1 MLISW
6 QEPQRKD
13 LVFTM
18 KKTSKIL
25 SVFLALVMVISC
37 IPMSAFAQERD
48 TSSLDAYVDT
58 DNLAIVVEDLLT
70 ALNDR
75 KEEIVPS
82 VLNICFQLIDDLK
95 EQAEA
100 DGVDLADAETE
111 ELASSLLAYLDVVL
125 EDANLNG
132 EIKDFKSII
141 GMVLGGVDIDL
152 NSVNGV
158 INTLVAALDYLAK
171 QGTGFCGDIAKF
183 DTSDLKV
190 GKGKKAEAMSTKN
203 ASSLQIVY
211 GLFGFI
217 SNEDNVSI
225 IKKVVGGKL
234 DLGSVNGIVEMAGIN
249 LEEEVN
255 GLMGNLDVT
264 INELLYDNLL
274 AEKETVTNE
283 DGSTSEVIKVAYADS
298 IYKDYNCD
306 ELLAAALVKL
316 ITGEDVDRKTAGEVA
331 QMTLSELLGKYGDYV
346 IASFALEPLNNDLK
360 TMLNDLVNENA
371 DLAILKD
378 IINLDYEF
386 EVADFN
392 FTALAKDGIFEGLN
406 DLVCGIIEELVQPSV
421 AKELALKTG
430 GNENITA
437 NLTSF
442 FSYVLKT
449 LSTYNGGKLEFAIDG
464 KTYSY
469 DFSSFTADKLAGMNL
484 EAMLLEV
491 VNLLVPSLLGVEV
504 PKDIDSLEN
513 LALYAAYYAIDM
525 YMVKPEECA
534 FTTDYKDLVFNADG
548 TVRDISY
555 EQWVEAIGTMGMEVA
570 DYWLGRAGIGYEASQ
585 ADNWEGIFEDI
596 IDWALGYIKG
606 FPAVADELD
615 IEIGTADGYGP
626 WYKLN
631 VVINEM
637 FALNFVNGC
646 GDETFVVDT
655 YTLFVEK
662 LGPSLLDC
670 DLAEFAD
677 VLATNEDPASLFN
690 QSVIAGVLGL
700 VDNLLFSIF
709 EHECGETA
717 TFTKVATATH
727 DGYEGT
733 YCVANGHYVDVEVLP
748 ATGETTTQK
757 PDETTTQK
765 PDETTTE
772 PPVSGDL
779 MKGDVNG
786 NGKVD
791 PMDARLALRAASKL
805 EKLEGDKFT
814 VADVNGNGKIDPMD
828 ARTILRVASKL
839 EKF

>member
-1 MLISW
+1 
-6 QEPQRKD
+6 
-13 LVFTM
+13 M
-18 KKTSKIL
+18 KKTTKIL

-37 IPMSAFAQERD
+37 IPMSAFAQGRD

-58 DNLAIVVEDLLT
+58 DNLAVVVEDLLT
-70 ALNDR
+70 ALGDR

-111 ELASSLLAYLDVVL
+111 ELASSLLAYLDNVL
-125 EDANLNG
+125 ADADLNS
-132 EIKDFKSII
+132 EIGAFSGII

-152 NSVNGV
+152 NSVNG
-158 INTLVAALDYLAK
+158 ILATLVGVIDFVDDGSKSMWGDLQLLNNEDLVKK
-171 QGTGFCGDIAKF
+171 QG
-183 DTSDLKV
+183 
-190 GKGKKAEAMSTKN
+190 KKTVAMSTKN
-203 ASSLQIVY
+203 SKSVEIIN
-211 GLFGFI
+211 GLFGFL
-217 SNEDNVSI
+217 SNEDTV
-225 IKKVVGGKL
+225 KLVTKVVKGEL
-234 DLGSVNGIVEMAGIN
+234 SLGSINGTLKSLAKFDA
-249 LEEEVN
+249 EETVN

-264 INELLYDNLL
+264 INEMLYNNLL

-298 IYKDYNCD
+298 IYKDYTCD

-331 QMTLSELLGKYGDYV
+331 KMTLSELLGKYGDYV
-346 IASFALEPLNNDLK
+346 IASFALKPLNEDLK
-360 TMLNDLVNENA
+360 TMLNDLVNGNE

-406 DLVCGIIEELVQPSV
+406 DLVCGIIEELVQPAV

-449 LSTYNGGKLEFAIDG
+449 LSTYNGGKLEFVIED

-469 DFSSFTADKLAGMNL
+469 DFSSFTAEKLAGMDL

-491 VNLLVPSLLGVEV
+491 VNLLVPSLLGVNV
-504 PKDIDSLEN
+504 PADIDSLEN

-570 DYWLGRAGIGYEASQ
+570 DYWLSRAGVGYDASQ

-606 FPAVADELD
+606 FPAVADVLD
-615 IEIGTADGYGP
+615 IEIGKADGYGP

-631 VVINEM
+631 VVINEL

-662 LGPSLLDC
+662 IGPSLLAC

-677 VLATNEDPASLFN
+677 VLATNDDPESLFN

-717 TFTKVATATH
+717 TFTKAATATH

-733 YCVANGHYVDVEVLP
+733 YCVANGHYVDVKVLP
-748 ATGETTTQK
+748 ATGEK
-757 PDETTTQK
+757 DP
-765 PDETTTE
+765 TTE
-772 PPVSGDL
+772 PTTDPTTEPTTDPTTQPPADDVI
-779 MKGDVNG
+779 KGDVNG
-786 NGKVD
+786 DTKVNAA
-791 PMDARLALRAASKL
+791 DARLALRAASRL
-805 EKLEGDKFT
+805 ETLSETAFKA
-814 VADVNGNGKIDPMD
+814 ADVNGDGKVNAAD
-828 ARTILRVASKL
+828 ARTILRVASRL
-839 EKF
+839 ETF